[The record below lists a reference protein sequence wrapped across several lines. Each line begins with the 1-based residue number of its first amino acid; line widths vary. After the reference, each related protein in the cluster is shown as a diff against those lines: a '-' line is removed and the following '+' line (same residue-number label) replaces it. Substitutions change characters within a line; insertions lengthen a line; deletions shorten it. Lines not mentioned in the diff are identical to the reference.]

1 MTQEDI
7 KFLSEYESNFKTAI
21 NSNYTRNILKSPLL
35 KMLDIYQR
43 ETGKTYNLCTHCT
56 VSVLAFLKVIGK
68 MYFDVFRWDKGND
81 TPIVKTA
88 PKQVINDQSLEWTDD
103 ITTIKDNRTLLT
115 EFCTEKKNSGDDK
128 EQLKKFYNYYVE
140 KANGW
145 KGTFNITALYNKWM
159 TNAKAA

>member
-21 NSNYTRNILKSPLL
+21 NSNYTRNILKTPLL

-68 MYFDVFRWDKGND
+68 MYFEIVQRGNE
-81 TPIVKTA
+81 PNVI
-88 PKQVINDQSLEWTDD
+88 INDLQKTVTKKENKKEK
-103 ITTIKDNRTLLT
+103 TIK
-115 EFCTEKKNSGDDK
+115 KNGKYKSG
-128 EQLKKFYNYYVE
+128 E
-140 KANGW
+140 
-145 KGTFNITALYNKWM
+145 M
-159 TNAKAA
+159 